1 MIEYDDHVD
10 EMFRALADP
19 TRRAILEQLDRGP
32 ASVSAL
38 AKPFDLSLAAVAQ
51 HVQVL
56 ERSKLVTTRKEG
68 RQRLCAVDPTAVR
81 SAEQW
86 LRSRRTR
93 WERRLDRLEQH
104 LDTTT
109 DTTTTATATTTAAT
123 RGAPT

>member
-1 MIEYDDHVD
+1 MLKSMVEYSDSVD

-19 TRRAILEQLDRGP
+19 TRRSILEGLDGGP
-32 ASVSAL
+32 ASVSEL
-38 AKPFDLSLAAVAQ
+38 ARPFDLSLAAVAQ

-56 ERSKLVTTRKEG
+56 ERSRLVTTRKQG
-68 RQRLCAVDPTAVR
+68 RQRLCAVDPAAVK

-104 LDTTT
+104 LDSSTEG
-109 DTTTTATATTTAAT
+109 AT
-123 RGAPT
+123 R

>member
-1 MIEYDDHVD
+1 MLEYEQGVD

-19 TRRAILEQLDRGP
+19 TRRAILEHLDQGP

-38 AKPFDLSLAAVAQ
+38 AEPFELSLAAVAQ

-56 ERSKLVTTRKEG
+56 ERSRLVTTHKQG
-68 RQRLCAVDPTAVR
+68 RQRLCAVDPAAVK

-93 WERRLDRLEQH
+93 WERRLDRLEQY
-104 LDTTT
+104 LDTNHKENPN
-109 DTTTTATATTTAAT
+109 D
-123 RGAPT
+123 R